1 MNRDALVRAKALMN
15 EGHTGKALLELKI
28 SDGLSAPEA
37 LKAITEFQEDPEEG
51 VNKMLDEAFKEV
63 SVFDPITVS
72 VLQNMRTMGGLKTQ
86 IPADYEK
93 LVSLAEIVHS
103 SLAKMAQMG
112 VNPSRIMAAYC
123 DTVFPSLLDK
133 ATATEV
139 ISWEVKTVA
148 KTLKDAVPVHSLH
161 DDLLSIL

>member
-1 MNRDALVRAKALMN
+1 MNKDALARAKALMK
-15 EGHTGKALLELKI
+15 EGHTGRALLELKV

-37 LKAITEFQEDPEEG
+37 MKAITEYQEDPEEG
-51 VNKMLDEAFKEV
+51 VNKMLDDAFKEV
-63 SVFDPITVS
+63 SVFDPLTVS
-72 VLQNMRTMGGLKTQ
+72 VLQNMRALGGLKTQ
-86 IPADYEK
+86 SPVDYEK

-123 DTVFPSLLDK
+123 DSVFPTLLDK

-139 ISWEVKTVA
+139 VSWEVKEVA
-148 KTLKDAVPVHSLH
+148 KTLKDSVPVHSLH